1 LTVENALQRH
11 GFHFTVPSSGDAS
24 EIFLDVMG
32 LPPRVGSFAS
42 ALGRSRDIDTDWGCL
57 HTVGIQELVEL
68 KKTQRPRDYPIISR
82 LALVWFEEKA
92 PHWSADD
99 LEWVLSNIFSLPEM
113 TRLFRAR
120 PELLSLLPETT
131 PDLVRRAA
139 EQLAGGD
146 QIEEAIEDELEEWFD
161 RRMAP
166 LRRAD
171 RHFWR
176 SVIDSLRQLRTR
188 GELMQEGAPV

>member
-1 LTVENALQRH
+1 
-11 GFHFTVPSSGDAS
+11 
-24 EIFLDVMG
+24 MG
-32 LPPRVGSFAS
+32 RPPRVGSFAA
-42 ALGRSRDIDTDWGCL
+42 ALGRSRDIDTEWGCL

-92 PHWSADD
+92 PHWSVDD
-99 LEWVLSNIFSLPEM
+99 LEWALSNIFSLPELI
-113 TRLFRAR
+113 RLFRAR
-120 PELLSLLPETT
+120 PQLSSLLAKST

-139 EQLAGGD
+139 EQVAGGG
-146 QIEEAIEDELEEWFD
+146 QIEEAMEDELEDWFD

-176 SVIDSLRQLRTR
+176 SVIDSLRQLRAR
-188 GELMQEGAPV
+188 GELMPEGAPV